1 MDTSRL
7 LQFIAYEYRIFGYY
21 KSPQKSFILYLD
33 TAPLLILIRLI
44 DRLNNAAPCVIHS
57 GLRMNENFILLVP
70 ERHSVQAA
78 AGIG

>member
-1 MDTSRL
+1 MNTASSG
-7 LQFIAYEYRIFGYY
+7 IINHP
-21 KSPQKSFILYLD
+21 KIIHTVYLD